1 MSSVDICWLCDG
13 PIAEINTKGEHIIPN
28 AIGGRRT
35 LKGFLCSKCNR
46 STGSTWDAALAKN
59 LNYFGLLFETK
70 RQRGNVPPMTATT
83 AAGDELT
90 IQGGNIPTIAKPT
103 HRVTRDEKG
112 GVRLEISARSRK
124 EARDM
129 LEGFKR
135 KYPQLDVDEALNS
148 RHESGT
154 YSSDPYGIDFG
165 GSSDVDRSIVKSGV
179 ALACEAGLTPRDCDL
194 AMEYL
199 RNEEKDYDDNG
210 LWHYYQR
217 DLVKNREIGLPL
229 HCVYITGSP
238 RSSLLLA
245 YVEYYGVVRRVIC
258 LSKGYEKKT
267 FSRVYSVN
275 PVSGKEISDVEI
287 QLDASVFNV
296 VMTQT
301 PEELVAGLTKALN
314 QVMASGVRLSRCRAI
329 ARICVARVDG
339 YCERRNLVMTKDDR
353 QNLVEEVAQSLVP
366 LIEHYLT
373 PLKFPEGFDPAKQ

>member
-1 MSSVDICWLCDG
+1 MRNVDNCWLCDVR
-13 PIAEINTKGEHIIPN
+13 IAEIDTNGEHIIPN

-35 LKGFLCSKCNR
+35 VKGFLCSKCNR

-70 RQRGNVPPMTATT
+70 RQRGSVPPMTTTT
-83 AAGDELT
+83 AAGEELT

-103 HRVTRDEKG
+103 YRVTRDEKG
-112 GVRLEISARSRK
+112 GVRLEINARSRK

-148 RHESGT
+148 IDESGT

-165 GSSDVDRSIVKSGV
+165 GSPDVDRSIVKSAV
-179 ALACEAGLTPRDCDL
+179 ALACEAGLTPQDCKL

-199 RNEEKDYDDNG
+199 RNEGKDYDDNG

-229 HCVYITGSP
+229 HCVYITASP
-238 RSSLLLA
+238 SSSLLLA

-258 LSKGYEKKT
+258 LSKEYEKET
-267 FSRVYSVN
+267 LNRVYSVN
-275 PVSGKEISDVEI
+275 PVSGKDVSDVEI
-287 QLDASVFNV
+287 QLDPSAFGV
-296 VMTQT
+296 VTTQT
-301 PEELVAGLTKALN
+301 TEELVAGLAKALN
-314 QVMASGVRLSRCRAI
+314 QVMASGIRLSRCRAI
-329 ARICVARVDG
+329 AKICVQRMDG
-339 YCERRNLVMTKDDR
+339 YCERRNLVMRKDDW
-353 QNLVEEVAQSLVP
+353 QNLVEEVAQSLMP

>member
-1 MSSVDICWLCDG
+1 
-13 PIAEINTKGEHIIPN
+13 
-28 AIGGRRT
+28 
-35 LKGFLCSKCNR
+35 
-46 STGSTWDAALAKN
+46 
-59 LNYFGLLFETK
+59 
-70 RQRGNVPPMTATT
+70 
-83 AAGDELT
+83 
-90 IQGGNIPTIAKPT
+90 
-103 HRVTRDEKG
+103 
-112 GVRLEISARSRK
+112 
-124 EARDM
+124 M

-148 RHESGT
+148 IDESGT
-154 YSSDPYGIDFG
+154 YSSDPYAIDFG
-165 GSSDVDRSIVKSGV
+165 GSSDVDRSIVKSAV

-194 AMEYL
+194 AIEYL

-217 DLVKNREIGLPL
+217 DLVKKREIGLPL
-229 HCVYITGSP
+229 HCVYITGTP

-258 LSKGYEKKT
+258 LSKGYEKRT

-296 VMTQT
+296 VVTQT

-314 QVMASGVRLSRCRAI
+314 QVMASGMRLSRSRAI
-329 ARICVARVDG
+329 ARICVERVDG

-353 QNLVEEVAQSLVP
+353 QNLVEEVAHSLVP

-373 PLKFPEGFDPAKQ
+373 PLRFPEGFDPAKQ